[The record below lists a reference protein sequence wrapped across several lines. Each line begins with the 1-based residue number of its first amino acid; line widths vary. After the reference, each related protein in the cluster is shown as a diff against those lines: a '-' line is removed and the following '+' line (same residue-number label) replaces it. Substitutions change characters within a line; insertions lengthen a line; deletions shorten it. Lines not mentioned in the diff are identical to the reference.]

1 MRIAPFDRK
10 GFNQPLAPG
19 PQTLIMA
26 SGFSMTKGGAGG
38 GAARRWLRALLFE
51 DWTLKLVALA
61 ITLGL
66 WYAVTTQRAPAQM
79 RLRAVQLDF
88 ILPEGVEIGND
99 PVDEV
104 DVTLEGSQGKLAEL
118 NARNLVAR
126 ADLTD
131 LRTGDRVLRLSDRN
145 VSMELPE
152 GVRIVNL
159 NPRSL
164 TLHLEPLVERNVPV
178 EARFEGALPE
188 GFTRGAVQV
197 SPAGV
202 RVRGPESHVAAVER
216 AYTETIS
223 LAGQRETLTIPQVA
237 VDIPDHKVTPL
248 DATVGVRV
256 EIAEEQAER
265 RFANVAVRSA
275 SGAPVSPQAATLTL
289 RGPRTVVEALRPED
303 VRLVV
308 EVAEDGRPAPRL
320 SLPPGAQGRVEL
332 YNTNLP
338 EFAFN
343 R

>member
-1 MRIAPFDRK
+1 MSSRFP
-10 GFNQPLAPG
+10 
-19 PQTLIMA
+19 T
-26 SGFSMTKGGAGG
+26 TKGGAEP

-51 DWTLKLVALA
+51 DWTLKLFALG

-79 RLRAVQLDF
+79 RLRGVQLDF
-88 ILPEGVEIGND
+88 ILPEGVDIGNE

-126 ADLTD
+126 ADLAD
-131 LRTGDRVLRLSDRN
+131 LRTGDRVLRLTDQN
-145 VSMELPE
+145 VLMDLPE

-164 TLHLEPLVERNVPV
+164 TLHLEPVVERDVPI
-178 EARFEGALPE
+178 EARFEGSPPD

-197 SPAGV
+197 SPASV
-202 RVRGPESHVAAVER
+202 RVRGPQSHVEAVQR
-216 AYTETIS
+216 AFTETIS
-223 LAGQRETLTIPQVA
+223 LAGQRETLVLPQVA
-237 VDIPDHKVTPL
+237 VDIADHKVAP
-248 DATVGVRV
+248 AESAVSVRV
-256 EIAEEQAER
+256 EIGEEQAER

-275 SGAPVSPQAATLTL
+275 SGAPVSPQAVTLTL

-308 EVAEDGRPAPRL
+308 EVAEDGKPAPRL
-320 SLPPGAQGRVEL
+320 ALPPSAQGRVGL
-332 YNTNLP
+332 FNTNLP
-338 EFAFN
+338 EFSVN

>member
-1 MRIAPFDRK
+1 
-10 GFNQPLAPG
+10 
-19 PQTLIMA
+19 MA
-26 SGFSMTKGGAGG
+26 TRLTTKRGGGER

-51 DWTLKLVALA
+51 DWTLKVLALV

-99 PVDEV
+99 PADEV

-131 LRTGDRVLRLSDRN
+131 LQTGDRVLRLTDRN
-145 VSMELPE
+145 VSMDLPE
-152 GVRIVNL
+152 GVRIVAI

-164 TLHLEPLVERNVPV
+164 NVHLEPLVEREVPV
-178 EARFEGALPE
+178 EARFEGAPPE
-188 GFTRGAVQV
+188 GFARGDVQV
-197 SPAGV
+197 APRSV

-216 AYTETIS
+216 AYTETVS
-223 LAGQRETLTIPQVA
+223 LAGQRETLVLPQVA
-237 VDIPDHKVTPL
+237 VDIPDHKVVPL
-248 DATVGVRV
+248 DPAVSVRV
-256 EIAEEQAER
+256 EISEEQAER
-265 RFANVAVRSA
+265 RFANVPVRSA
-275 SGAPVSPQAATLTL
+275 SGAPVSPASVTLTL
-289 RGPRTVVEALRPED
+289 RGARSVVDALRPED

-308 EVAEDGRPAPRL
+308 EQAEDGRAAPRL
-320 SLPPGAQGRVEL
+320 SLPPSAAGRVEIV
-332 YNTNLP
+332 NTNLP